1 MLLLDIV
8 LLPLQASTC
17 LSQVA
22 HAAGTQTLIFLDRGR
37 PDPPRLTFT
46 ATHTAVS
53 RGEQLKLKSVKASP
67 EHRDAFKWVRFWF
80 LVSYQSNVYEQMD
93 AILLK

>member
-22 HAAGTQTLIFLDRGR
+22 HAAGMQTLIFLDRGW

-53 RGEQLKLKSVKASP
+53 RGKRLKLKSVADS
-67 EHRDAFKWVRFWF
+67 RTQGRFQ
-80 LVSYQSNVYEQMD
+80 VG
-93 AILLK
+93 